1 MSHTKIIPTQYG
13 FEVELPKG
21 KLAVD
26 NVATFP
32 YPHYGHFIQLR
43 TDRQTLEVYASATGI
58 MHGCAMTLDHVGGA
72 LADMERRGA
81 IRRDE
86 NSAGVEIWT
95 VTMPQ
100 ARAS

>member
-1 MSHTKIIPTQYG
+1 MRGEAMSHTKIIPTQYG

-43 TDRQTLEVYASATGI
+43 TDRQTLEVYASATGQMRVFGKRMANGRRI
-58 MHGCAMTLDHVGGA
+58 MET
-72 LADMERRGA
+72 
-81 IRRDE
+81 
-86 NSAGVEIWT
+86 VELKA
-95 VTMPQ
+95 V
-100 ARAS
+100 AK